1 MTAAIEGGARCPVC
15 GHHLEVRDG
24 IYRALTERLATA
36 AEPFERQYRLV
47 RGAEGRRSL
56 SPDGYRALPDVR
68 PAASGDP
75 RAAEWRLRRESWSL
89 FRRHCLAALP
99 RGAARIVELGA
110 GCGWLSHRLASA
122 GHHLVAVDR
131 LDDEA
136 DGLGVCRYY
145 STPIVAVQAD
155 FDELPF
161 AAAQFDVAVFAGS
174 LHYAPDPAA
183 TLAEAVRALRPAGVL
198 VVMDS
203 PAFVRDADG
212 EAMVASSLR
221 AIAEAHR
228 LETPIRAG
236 RGFLTFAS
244 IERACAAFDR
254 RVRFYPTR
262 GPLAWRVRRAWAG
275 SRLGRVPAAFGVW
288 VAR

>member
-1 MTAAIEGGARCPVC
+1 MTADGEGGARCPIC
-15 GHHLEVRDG
+15 GHHLQVRDG
-24 IYRALTERLATA
+24 IYRALTRTRATA
-36 AEPFERQYRLV
+36 GEPFAHQYRLV

-56 SPDGYRALPDVR
+56 SPDSYRALPDVA
-68 PAASGDP
+68 PAVPADP
-75 RAAEWRLRRESWSL
+75 LAAEWRLRRESWSL
-89 FRRHCLAALP
+89 FLRHGLAALP

-110 GCGWLSHRLASA
+110 GCGWLSHRLASL
-122 GHHLVAVDR
+122 GHHLAAVDR

-136 DGLGVCRYY
+136 DGLGVCRFY

-161 AAAQFDVAVFAGS
+161 AAAQFDAAVFAGS

-183 TLAEAVRALRPAGVL
+183 SLAEAARVLKPSGVL
-198 VVMDS
+198 AVIDS

-212 EAMVASSLR
+212 EVMVASSLR

-228 LETPIRAG
+228 LETPIRPG

-244 IERACAAFDR
+244 IERACAALGR

-262 GPLAWRVRRAWAG
+262 GPLAWRMRRARAG
-275 SRLGRVPAAFGVW
+275 SRLRRAPAAFGVW